1 MRNIAA
7 VNVSRLHALGRPSLY
22 LWKEGPSQVSL
33 GWGRFFQKTG
43 LQCRA
48 MLHILSKDT
57 GEKPAKKATK
67 K

>member
-1 MRNIAA
+1 MYLACTPW
-7 VNVSRLHALGRPSLY
+7 GRPQRVPL
-22 LWKEGPSQVSL
+22 ERGPSQVPL

-43 LQCRA
+43 LQCGT

-67 K
+67 T